1 MRDELAGGQSHVANA
16 VLADRLVMLL
26 FGDSLAVLLLAT
38 PARLLAFVG
47 VTRIFVEMETLIK
60 VGKGPAVAVGGEP
73 SGSPPGLTKA
83 TGQRTRT
90 LREFGLGRLG
100 TMPRGVQPAEEARR

>member
-26 FGDSLAVLLLAT
+26 CGDSLAVLLLAT

-47 VTRIFVEMETLIK
+47 VPRIFVEMETLIK
-60 VGKGPAVAVGGEP
+60 VGEDPPLPLAENPWFATRPHEGDGPAYAYP
-73 SGSPPGLTKA
+73 
-83 TGQRTRT
+83 
-90 LREFGLGRLG
+90 
-100 TMPRGVQPAEEARR
+100 